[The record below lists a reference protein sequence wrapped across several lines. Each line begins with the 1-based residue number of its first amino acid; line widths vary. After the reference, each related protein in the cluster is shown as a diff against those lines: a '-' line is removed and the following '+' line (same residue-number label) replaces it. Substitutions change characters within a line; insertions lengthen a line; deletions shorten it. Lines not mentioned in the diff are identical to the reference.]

1 MSKLD
6 VRAIVRTLLARGA
19 LCAVVLG
26 SVSCGDVVRQGRAP
40 VLMVVDSIQAA
51 SGAEP
56 ENLSGFLLSDV
67 RTNGSIFNDIGQAT
81 LRLVNKDQGSAP
93 GLGTVP
99 STLNAVT
106 LHRYHIAYKRADGRD
121 KPENYGKDVPYPVDG
136 GVTATLTNSP
146 VTVSFEMVR
155 HQAKLESPLLA
166 LAGLGGRIFIS
177 TIAEIT
183 FFGRDQVG
191 NDVQITGSIS
201 VSFADYADPTS
212 SGGGDGDDGVEEE

>member
-1 MSKLD
+1 MSKVD
-6 VRAIVRTLLARGA
+6 VRSIVRRLLAGGGLCIVGVGA
-19 LCAVVLG
+19 A
-26 SVSCGDVVRQGRAP
+26 SCGDVVRQGRAP
-40 VLMVVDSIQAA
+40 VLMVVDSLQAA

-56 ENLSGFLLSDV
+56 ENVGGFLLSDV
-67 RTNGSIFNDIGQAT
+67 RTNGGIFNDIGQAT

-106 LHRYHIAYKRADGRD
+106 LHRYHIAYRRADGRD

-136 GVTATLTNSP
+136 GVTATLSNSP

-155 HQAKLESPLLA
+155 HQAKLESPLSA
-166 LAGLGGRIFIS
+166 LAGLGGRIFIA
-177 TIAEIT
+177 TIAEVT
-183 FFGRDQVG
+183 FFGRDLVG

-201 VSFADYADPTS
+201 VSFADYADPPS
-212 SGGGDGDDGVEEE
+212 SDGGDGGGDEEE